1 MTTIVVRKDY
11 NMSGIVELTRSR
23 LRKDLF
29 RLYFTNP
36 DSEYYL
42 RELERIL
49 GFSAANIRRDL
60 VRLMANGLFNTR
72 RQGNLLYY
80 RLNKDHP
87 LYEELKAIIAKT
99 VGVESS
105 LKDIVD
111 STSGIKSAVLYGS
124 FGSETETADSDV
136 DILIIGEPDEDV
148 LVRKIDQLE
157 KKIKREINYVIYSP
171 AEYKR
176 RARTKDS
183 FIVNVLERPKVI
195 LKGNIDE
202 L

>member
-1 MTTIVVRKDY
+1 MVEI
-11 NMSGIVELTRSR
+11 IELTRSR

-60 VRLMANGLFNTR
+60 VRLMASGLFKTR

-87 LYEELKAIIAKT
+87 LYEELKTIIAKT
-99 VGVESS
+99 VGVEGS
-105 LKDIVD
+105 LKEIIN
-111 STSGIKSAVLYGS
+111 SISGIQAAALYGS
-124 FGSETETADSDV
+124 FGSGAETADSDI
-136 DILIIGEPDEDV
+136 DILIIGEPDEDT
-148 LVRKIDQLE
+148 LVQKIDLLE
-157 KKIKREINYVIYSP
+157 KQIKREINYVIYSP
-171 AEYKR
+171 AEYRKR
-176 RARTKDS
+176 AQAKDS
-183 FIVNVLERPKVI
+183 FIVNVLERPKI
-195 LKGNIDE
+195 MLKGSIDE
-202 L
+202 I